1 MSQYIDEIAKIRYY
15 KQRIM
20 QELTRVGIY
29 PNTVAVNERLE
40 DFDAKLALFTHAYIA
55 AGETFD
61 TDQFNEEFQLIREDL
76 KIIYQ
81 LVYELAVERYEELR
95 KYANTHM
102 AEFNNMANKYLYKTK
117 LEIDSTA
124 LGDTAYFQTSGY
136 DITTEKSTAHIDL
149 GPLEVHSGSRLA
161 CIFDAD
167 SIEPQN
173 VVFSFDKQN
182 CSPYSLNHDF
192 LTVPGAIKYN
202 KYTYDMPDEETV
214 NAMRIMNLTGFTP
227 SIENRYIIYGGR
239 NQIATDSS
247 YYEKE
252 NGVALSFSDAGRIT
266 FYVVGGTFINFT
278 FNKKPLSQNFTGTSI
293 EQIDKHQKFTM
304 EYDVGFVID
313 FATDGVVYA
322 TRENGIVRNGMLYY
336 PTSSSVQTFYI
347 EEYLMENKTSYKDVS
362 VTISNLKDNRPL
374 MINTIAIKEL
384 TSLEVAGL

>member
-1 MSQYIDEIAKIRYY
+1 
-15 KQRIM
+15 
-20 QELTRVGIY
+20 
-29 PNTVAVNERLE
+29 
-40 DFDAKLALFTHAYIA
+40 
-55 AGETFD
+55 
-61 TDQFNEEFQLIREDL
+61 
-76 KIIYQ
+76 
-81 LVYELAVERYEELR
+81 
-95 KYANTHM
+95 
-102 AEFNNMANKYLYKTK
+102 
-117 LEIDSTA
+117 
-124 LGDTAYFQTSGY
+124 
-136 DITTEKSTAHIDL
+136 
-149 GPLEVHSGSRLA
+149 
-161 CIFDAD
+161 
-167 SIEPQN
+167 
-173 VVFSFDKQN
+173 
-182 CSPYSLNHDF
+182 
-192 LTVPGAIKYN
+192 
-202 KYTYDMPDEETV
+202 
-214 NAMRIMNLTGFTP
+214 MRIMNLTGFTP

-304 EYDVGFVID
+304 EYDVGFVMD
-313 FATDGVVYA
+313 FVTDGVVYA

-336 PTSSSVQTFYI
+336 PTSSPVQTFYI